1 MDAGSGA
8 ANVNVGPAIYKD
20 PPRQTHR
27 KGKIAPHGTS
37 TRYVQHKCRC
47 GPCTDEIVRIAQIHR
62 RRKAYGLQ
70 SDWEDNLVSA
80 ARARDYL
87 IKLNEQGFGA
97 NAIEKASGVNHNT
110 LWLIRTGRRVKTFPG
125 TADKILGVTLSDLHA
140 VKDLAEVD
148 GDETRRLIGEMLAAG
163 FTKSWIAR
171 EIGARS
177 GLQIA
182 RSQRVF
188 IGTERKIRNLHNRL
202 WTENAEGFKGH
213 RNGPGGKLYSGVK
226 MREVCKCEDRR

>member
-1 MDAGSGA
+1 M
-8 ANVNVGPAIYKD
+8 NVSPAIYKD

-27 KGKIAPHGTS
+27 KGRIAPHGTS

-47 GPCTDEIVRIAQIHR
+47 GACTDEVVRIGKVQT

-80 ARARDYL
+80 QRAKGYL
-87 IKLNEQGFGA
+87 EHLNALGFGEQ
-97 NAIEKASGVNHNT
+97 AIKKASGVNHNT
-110 LWLIRTGRRVKTFPG
+110 LWLIRTGRRTKTFPG
-125 TADKILGVTLSDLHA
+125 TEERILGVALSDLHA
-140 VKDLAEVD
+140 VKETAEVD
-148 GDETRRLIGEMLAAG
+148 GAYTRKLIAEMLATG
-163 FTKSWIAR
+163 FSKSWIAR

-188 IGTERKIRNLHNRL
+188 IGTERKVQALHDRL
-202 WTENAEGFKGH
+202 WATNAEGYKLH
-213 RNGPGGKLYSGVK
+213 RNGPNGKLYSGVK
-226 MREVCKCEDRR
+226 MREVCECEDRK